1 MLGSADR
8 WWHRSAAVYECTPAR
23 KGPGPGKRSKLA
35 AAMRVV
41 YYFWDSRLDY
51 QSTKRR
57 CGAARSFRL
66 TKHAEWF
73 FRSATGRHGRASDAV
88 SSTSSHLR
96 IVNLPSHVGN
106 RSTSPRGWPS
116 GVWALL
122 VPPVVPSCSV
132 TTRDIVSPAHAVQL
146 QQSLSIGSSPLR
158 LGPVQ
163 EFDLRLFRQRPPR
176 HSTWCQ
182 APRTARI
189 CSIAA

>member
-8 WWHRSAAVYECTPAR
+8 WWHGSAAVYECTSVR
-23 KGPGPGKRSKLA
+23 TGPGPGKRSKLA

-41 YYFWDSRLDY
+41 YYW
-51 QSTKRR
+51 QPTKCLR
-57 CGAARSFRL
+57 CGARSFRL
-66 TKHAEWF
+66 TKHADWF
-73 FRSATGRHGRASDAV
+73 FRSAIGRHERASDAV

-96 IVNLPSHVGN
+96 IVNFPPHVGN

-146 QQSLSIGSSPLR
+146 QQALSIGSSPLR

-163 EFDLRLFRQRPPR
+163 DFDLRLFRQRPPR

-189 CSIAA
+189 CSTAA